1 MRSILQITAEELMR
15 RPAEVPMSKFFMM
28 VILLAVPLGL
38 SACDTVYM
46 ATMDKMGYAKRDIL
60 SSRVKSARDAQ
71 EDAKKDIQSTLE
83 KFGNVVSYQG
93 GDLEATYKKL
103 SSEMESSEDSAEAV
117 RKRIRDVESVAD
129 ALFSEW
135 ETELGQYSSA
145 DLRRKSEAKLTQTRA
160 RYKEMLGAM
169 NRAEQ
174 RIDPVLKPLRDQVLY
189 LKHNLNA
196 RALAAMKGELVKVDA
211 QVDRLVREM
220 NRSIA
225 EADKFIQ
232 AMEKEPA

>member
-1 MRSILQITAEELMR
+1 MMLRLALM
-15 RPAEVPMSKFFMM
+15 VM
-28 VILLAVPLGL
+28 LLMIPLGF
-38 SACDTVYM
+38 SACDTAYI
-46 ATMDKMGYAKRDIL
+46 AAMDKMGYAKRDLL

-71 EDAKKDIQSTLE
+71 EDAKKDIQSALDQ
-83 KFGNVVSYQG
+83 FGKAVAYQG
-93 GDLEATYKKL
+93 GDLETTYKKL
-103 SSEMESSEDSAEAV
+103 NSELHNSEDSAEKV
-117 RKRIRDVESVAD
+117 RKRIRDVESVTD

-145 DLRRKSEAKLTQTRA
+145 DLRRKSEVKLSQTKT
-160 RYKEMLGAM
+160 RYKDMLGAM

-174 RIDPVLKPLRDQVLY
+174 RIDPVLRPLRDQVLY

-196 RALAAMKGELVKVDA
+196 RALAAIKGELVKVDA
-211 QVDRLVREM
+211 QVDRLVQDM

-232 AMEKEPA
+232 SMEKEPA

>member
-1 MRSILQITAEELMR
+1 MLRF
-15 RPAEVPMSKFFMM
+15 V
-28 VILLAVPLGL
+28 LAVMLLLMPFGL
-38 SACDTVYM
+38 SSCDKAYM
-46 ATMDKMGYAKRDIL
+46 ATMEKMGYAKRDIL

-71 EDAKKDIQSTLE
+71 EDAKQEIQSTLE
-83 KFGNVVSYQG
+83 QFGKVVSYEG

-103 SSEMESSEDSAEAV
+103 NGELENSEDGAKTV
-117 RKRIRDVESVAD
+117 RKKIADVESVAD

-145 DLRRKSEAKLTQTRA
+145 DLRRKSQAKLTQTKN
-160 RYKEMLGAM
+160 RYREMLTAM
-169 NRAEQ
+169 KRAEQ
-174 RIDPVLKPLRDQVLY
+174 RIEPVLKPLRDQVLY

-196 RALAAMKGELVKVDA
+196 RALAAIKGELVKVDA
-211 QVDRLVREM
+211 QVDQLVKDM

-232 AMEKEPA
+232 SMEKESD

>member
-1 MRSILQITAEELMR
+1 
-15 RPAEVPMSKFFMM
+15 MSKFLMM
-28 VILLAVPLGL
+28 VILLAIPLGF

-46 ATMDKMGYAKRDIL
+46 ATMDKIGYAKRDIL
-60 SSRVKSARDAQ
+60 SNRVKSARDAQ

-103 SSEMESSEDSAEAV
+103 SSEDSAETV
-117 RKRIRDVESVAD
+117 RTRIRDVESVAD

-145 DLRRKSEAKLTQTRA
+145 DLRRKSEAKLTQPRA

>member
-1 MRSILQITAEELMR
+1 
-15 RPAEVPMSKFFMM
+15 MSKFLMM
-28 VILLAVPLGL
+28 VILLAIPLSF

-46 ATMDKMGYAKRDIL
+46 ATMDKIGYAKRDIL

-83 KFGNVVSYQG
+83 QFGNVVSYQG

-103 SSEMESSEDSAEAV
+103 SSELESSEDSAEAV

-135 ETELGQYSSA
+135 ENELGQYSSA
-145 DLRRKSEAKLTQTRA
+145 DLRRKSEAKLNQTQA
-160 RYKEMLGAM
+160 RYKDMLGAM

-232 AMEKEPA
+232 AMEKEPT

>member
-1 MRSILQITAEELMR
+1 
-15 RPAEVPMSKFFMM
+15 MSKHTLM
-28 VILLAVPLGL
+28 VMLLMTSVGL
-38 SACDTVYM
+38 SACDTAYIT
-46 ATMDKMGYAKRDIL
+46 AMDKLGYAKRDIL

-71 EDAKKDIQSTLE
+71 EDVKKDIQSALE
-83 KFGNVVSYQG
+83 QFGKVVAYQG
-93 GDLEATYKKL
+93 GDLEATYKTL
-103 SSEMESSEDSAEAV
+103 NSELQSSEDSAETV

-135 ETELGQYSSA
+135 ENELEQYSSA
-145 DLRRKSEAKLTQTRA
+145 DLRRKSEAKLAQTKN
-160 RYKEMLGAM
+160 RYKYMLGAM

-174 RIDPVLKPLRDQVLY
+174 RIDPVLRPFRDQVLY

-211 QVDRLVREM
+211 QVDRLVRDM

-225 EADKFIQ
+225 EADKFVET
-232 AMEKEPA
+232 MEKEPA

>member
-1 MRSILQITAEELMR
+1 
-15 RPAEVPMSKFFMM
+15 MSKFFMM

-46 ATMDKMGYAKRDIL
+46 ATMDKIGYAKRDIL

-103 SSEMESSEDSAEAV
+103 SSELESSEDSAETV

-135 ETELGQYSSA
+135 ETELGHYSSA
-145 DLRRKSEAKLTQTRA
+145 DLRRKSEAKLSLTKT
-160 RYKEMLGAM
+160 RYKDMLGAM

-232 AMEKEPA
+232 AMEKEQA